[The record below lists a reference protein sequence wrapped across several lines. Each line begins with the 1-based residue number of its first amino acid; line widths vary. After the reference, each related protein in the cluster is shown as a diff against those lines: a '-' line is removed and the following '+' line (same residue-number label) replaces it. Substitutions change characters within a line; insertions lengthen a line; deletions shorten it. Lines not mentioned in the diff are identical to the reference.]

1 MSRAR
6 LRWVAAPAAALL
18 CASCALA
25 SNFDAPTSDGAT
37 DRWLLE
43 ASPAYAALVQDIR
56 AQPDIRGYR
65 FVTTNAVA
73 RGMAAWSDGYLE
85 IQLSPALK
93 GPDRITTLIFEMA
106 NAARFREH
114 QQIDLAVDQG
124 LITTREEFGLANELL
139 EYEALRLH
147 RQVLLEID
155 SKAGPLPAAFFYF
168 VSPAPA
174 SIREYRLPD
183 LHTYLKTQRE
193 TGHTAHYD
201 AYFARRKPGGSAAAP
216 AAAHER

>member
-1 MSRAR
+1 MN
-6 LRWVAAPAAALL
+6 AAPRLAALAAAALCL
-18 CASCALA
+18 AVRAAARDFSALQP
-25 SNFDAPTSDGAT
+25 DEAT

-43 ASPAYAALVQDIR
+43 KSPAYAALIQDIR
-56 AQPDIRGYR
+56 SHGDARGYR

-85 IQLSPALK
+85 IQLNPALQ
-93 GPDRITTLIFEMA
+93 GADRITTLIFEVA

-114 QQIDLAVDQG
+114 QQIDLAADQG
-124 LITTREEFGLANELL
+124 LIATREEFGLANELL

-147 RQVLLEID
+147 RQVLIELD
-155 SKAGPLPAAFFYF
+155 AAAGPLPAAFFYF
-168 VSPAPA
+168 VTPAPA

-183 LHTYLKTQRE
+183 LYAYLKTQRE

-201 AYFARRKPGGSAAAP
+201 ACFERRKQSKAASAPQGRATK
-216 AAAHER
+216 